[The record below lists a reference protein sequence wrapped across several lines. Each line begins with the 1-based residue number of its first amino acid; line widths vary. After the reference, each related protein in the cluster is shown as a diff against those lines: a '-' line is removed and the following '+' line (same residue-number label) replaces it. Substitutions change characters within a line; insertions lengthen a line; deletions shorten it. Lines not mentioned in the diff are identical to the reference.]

1 MQFRKQQAIYL
12 QIGDHLCDAIVNQEW
27 RPNEKIPSVRE
38 MAVRVEVNPNT
49 VMRTYTDLEQK
60 GILYNRRGIG
70 FFVCDD
76 AVQKILA
83 IKKAE
88 FIKHDMP
95 RICNTLELLGLSLE
109 DFKNLYKGY
118 YANRKEDRNFPV
130 EEERNEN

>member
-12 QIGDHLCDAIVNQEW
+12 QIGEHLCDAIVNQEW
-27 RPNEKIPSVRE
+27 GPGEKIPSVRE

-60 GILYNRRGIG
+60 EIIYNRRGIG

-76 AVQKILA
+76 AVEKILA

-88 FIKHDMP
+88 FIKYDMP
-95 RICNTLELLGLSLE
+95 RICNTLDLLGLNLD
-109 DFKNLYKGY
+109 DFKIM
-118 YANRKEDRNFPV
+118 
-130 EEERNEN
+130 

>member
-12 QIGDHLCDAIVNQEW
+12 QIGEHLCDAIVTQEW
-27 RPNEKIPSVRE
+27 RAGEKIPSVRE

-49 VMRTYTDLEQK
+49 VMRTYTELEQK

-76 AVQKILA
+76 AVEKILA

-95 RICNTLELLGLSLE
+95 RICNTLDLLGLGLE
-109 DFKNLYKGY
+109 DFIALYESY
-118 YANRKEDRNFPV
+118 YTNRKEKENLS
-130 EEERNEN
+130 EEGEQYEN

>member
-12 QIGDHLCDAIVNQEW
+12 QIGEHLCDAIVNQEW
-27 RPNEKIPSVRE
+27 KPDEKIPSVRE

-70 FFVCDD
+70 FFVSDE

-83 IKKAE
+83 LKKAE
-88 FIKHDMP
+88 FIKYDMP
-95 RICNTLELLGLSLE
+95 RICNTLDLLGLNLE
-109 DFKNLYKGY
+109 DFKGLYNDY
-118 YANRKEDRNFPV
+118 YTNRKDEGHLPA
-130 EEERNEN
+130 EEEQNEN

>member
-12 QIGDHLCDAIVNQEW
+12 QIGEHLCDAIVNQEW
-27 RPNEKIPSVRE
+27 EPGEKIPSVRE

-60 GILYNRRGIG
+60 GIIYNRRGIG

-76 AVQKILA
+76 AVEKILA
-83 IKKAE
+83 VKKAE
-88 FIKHDMP
+88 FIKYDMP
-95 RICNTLELLGLSLE
+95 RICNTLELLGLGLE
-109 DFKNLYKGY
+109 DFKNLYNSY
-118 YANRKEDRNFPV
+118 YLNRKVESNLPA